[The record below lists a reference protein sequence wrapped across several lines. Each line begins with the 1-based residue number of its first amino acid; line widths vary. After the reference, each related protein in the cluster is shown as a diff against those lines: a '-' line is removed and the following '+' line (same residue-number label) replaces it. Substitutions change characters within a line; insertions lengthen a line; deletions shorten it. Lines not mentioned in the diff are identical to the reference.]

1 MIADLNK
8 NKRCIMLFEFTD
20 EQKMIQ
26 KMVKEF
32 TENEIRPLDMEMD
45 RNGFNEALWA
55 KIKENGLLGVPL
67 PEYFGGAEGNA
78 ITVAIALREIS
89 RGSAS
94 VAVTLDA
101 HWLAAD
107 IVYHHGTEKQKE
119 KYLYRATE
127 DAIFAFALTEP
138 SAGSDAAGIQSTAEW
153 DGEHWVL
160 NGTKAWITNG
170 GISDLY
176 IILAKTDEQ
185 KGARGISAFLVEAD
199 TPGFSVGK
207 KEDKMGI
214 RGSVTAELIMNNVKL
229 PKENLLGKEG
239 DGFKIAMMALDGARI
254 SFSAIGLGL
263 SEAARE
269 IAVDYATQ
277 RTAFGRSIAQ
287 FQSVQN
293 MIANMDIG
301 IRNAELMIY
310 DTARMK
316 DQGKRYTKEAAMLKI
331 YASETAM
338 QTCKDAIQIL
348 GGNGYSRDYH
358 VERYLR
364 DAKILEIGEG
374 TSEIL
379 RMLVGSMSLNK

>member
-1 MIADLNK
+1 
-8 NKRCIMLFEFTD
+8 MLFELTD
-20 EQKMIQ
+20 EQRMIR
-26 KMVKEF
+26 KMVREF
-32 TENEIRPLDMEMD
+32 TENEIKPLDMEMD
-45 RNGFNEALWA
+45 RNGFNDALWK
-55 KIKENGLLGVPL
+55 KIKENGLLEIPL
-67 PEYFGGAEGNA
+67 PEQYGGAGGNA
-78 ITVAIALREIS
+78 ITGAIALREIS

-94 VAVTLDA
+94 VAITLDA
-101 HWLAAD
+101 HWLATD
-107 IVYHHGTEKQKE
+107 IVYHHGTEVQKA
-119 KYLYRATE
+119 KYLPMVSE
-127 DAIFAFALTEP
+127 GSIFAFALTEP
-138 SAGSDAAGIQSTAEW
+138 SAGSDAAGIQSTAEF
-153 DGEHWVL
+153 DGSYWIL

-176 IILAKTDEQ
+176 IILAKTDEK
-185 KGARGISAFLVEAD
+185 KGARGISAFLVESD

-207 KEDKMGI
+207 KEDKMGL
-214 RGSVTAELIMNNVKL
+214 RGSVTSELIMNNIRL
-229 PKENLLGKEG
+229 PKESLLGREG

-254 SFSAIGLGL
+254 SISAIALGL

-277 RTAFGRSIAQ
+277 RTAFGRPISQ

-301 IRNAELMIY
+301 IRNTELMMF
-310 DTARMK
+310 DTANMK
-316 DQGKRYTKEAAMLKI
+316 DLGMRHTKESAMLKI
-331 YASETAM
+331 YSSEMAM
-338 QTCKDAIQIL
+338 QTCKDAIQVL

-364 DAKILEIGEG
+364 DAKIFEIGEG

>member
-1 MIADLNK
+1 
-8 NKRCIMLFEFTD
+8 MLFELTD
-20 EQKMIQ
+20 EQRMIR
-26 KMVKEF
+26 KMVRQF
-32 TENEIRPLDMEMD
+32 TENEIKPLDMEMD
-45 RNGFNEALWA
+45 RNGFNDALWK
-55 KIKENGLLGVPL
+55 KIKENGLLEIPL
-67 PEYFGGAEGNA
+67 PEQYGGAGGNA
-78 ITVAIALREIS
+78 ITGAIALREIS

-94 VAVTLDA
+94 VAITLDA
-101 HWLAAD
+101 HWLATD
-107 IVYHHGTEKQKE
+107 IVYHHGTEVQKA
-119 KYLYRATE
+119 KYLPMVSE
-127 DAIFAFALTEP
+127 GSIFAFALTEP
-138 SAGSDAAGIQSTAEW
+138 SAGSDAAGIQSTAEF
-153 DGEHWVL
+153 DGSYWIL

-176 IILAKTDEQ
+176 IILAKTDEK
-185 KGARGISAFLVEAD
+185 KGARGISAFLVESD

-207 KEDKMGI
+207 KEDKMGL
-214 RGSVTAELIMNNVKL
+214 RGSVTSELIMNNIRL
-229 PKENLLGKEG
+229 PKESLLGREG

-254 SFSAIGLGL
+254 SISAIALGL

-277 RTAFGRSIAQ
+277 RTAFGRPISQ

-301 IRNAELMIY
+301 IRNTELMMF
-310 DTARMK
+310 DTANMK
-316 DQGKRYTKEAAMLKI
+316 DLGMRHTKESAMLKI
-331 YASETAM
+331 YSSEMAM
-338 QTCKDAIQIL
+338 QTCKDAIQVL

-364 DAKILEIGEG
+364 DAKIFEIGEG

>member
-1 MIADLNK
+1 
-8 NKRCIMLFEFTD
+8 MLFELTD
-20 EQKMIQ
+20 EQRMIR
-26 KMVKEF
+26 KMVREF
-32 TENEIRPLDMEMD
+32 TENEIKPLDMEMD
-45 RNGFNEALWA
+45 RNGFNDALWK
-55 KIKENGLLGVPL
+55 KIKENGLLEIPL
-67 PEYFGGAEGNA
+67 PEQYGGAGGNA
-78 ITVAIALREIS
+78 ITGAIALREIS

-94 VAVTLDA
+94 VAITLDA
-101 HWLAAD
+101 HWLATD
-107 IVYHHGTEKQKE
+107 IVYHHGTEVQKA
-119 KYLYRATE
+119 KYLPMVSE
-127 DAIFAFALTEP
+127 GSIFAFALTEP
-138 SAGSDAAGIQSTAEW
+138 SAGSDAAGIQSTAEF
-153 DGEHWVL
+153 DGSYWIL

-176 IILAKTDEQ
+176 IILAKTDEK
-185 KGARGISAFLVEAD
+185 KGARGISAFLVEAG

-207 KEDKMGI
+207 KEDKMGL
-214 RGSVTAELIMNNVKL
+214 RGSVTSELIMNNIRL
-229 PKENLLGKEG
+229 PKESLLGREG

-254 SFSAIGLGL
+254 SISAIALGL

-277 RTAFGRSIAQ
+277 RTAFGRPISQ

-301 IRNAELMIY
+301 IRNTELMMF
-310 DTARMK
+310 DTANMK
-316 DQGKRYTKEAAMLKI
+316 DLGMRHTKESAMLKI
-331 YASETAM
+331 YSSEMAM
-338 QTCKDAIQIL
+338 QTCKDAIQVL

-364 DAKILEIGEG
+364 DAKIFEIGEG

>member
-1 MIADLNK
+1 
-8 NKRCIMLFEFTD
+8 MLFELTD
-20 EQKMIQ
+20 EQRMIR
-26 KMVKEF
+26 KMVRQF
-32 TENEIRPLDMEMD
+32 TENEIKPLDMEMD
-45 RNGFNEALWA
+45 RNGFNDALWK
-55 KIKENGLLGVPL
+55 KIKVNGLLEIPL
-67 PEYFGGAEGNA
+67 PEQYGGAGGNA
-78 ITVAIALREIS
+78 ITGAIALREIS

-94 VAVTLDA
+94 VAITLDA
-101 HWLAAD
+101 HWLATD
-107 IVYHHGTEKQKE
+107 IVYHHGTEVQKA
-119 KYLYRATE
+119 KYLPMVSE
-127 DAIFAFALTEP
+127 GSIFAFALTEP
-138 SAGSDAAGIQSTAEW
+138 SAGSDAAGIQSTAEF
-153 DGEHWVL
+153 DGSYWIL

-176 IILAKTDEQ
+176 IILAKTDEK
-185 KGARGISAFLVEAD
+185 KGARGISAFLVESD

-207 KEDKMGI
+207 KEDKMGL
-214 RGSVTAELIMNNVKL
+214 RGSVTSELIMNNIRL
-229 PKENLLGKEG
+229 PKESLLGREG

-254 SFSAIGLGL
+254 SISAIALGL

-277 RTAFGRSIAQ
+277 RTAFGRPISQ

-301 IRNAELMIY
+301 IRNTELMMF
-310 DTARMK
+310 DTANMK
-316 DQGKRYTKEAAMLKI
+316 DLGMRHTKESAMLKI
-331 YASETAM
+331 YSSEMAM
-338 QTCKDAIQIL
+338 QTCKDAIQVL

-364 DAKILEIGEG
+364 DAKIFEIGEG

>member
-1 MIADLNK
+1 
-8 NKRCIMLFEFTD
+8 MLFEFTD

-32 TENEIRPLDMEMD
+32 TKNEIKPLDMEMD
-45 RNGFNEALWA
+45 RNGFNDELWK
-55 KIKENGLLGVPL
+55 KIKENGLLGIPL
-67 PEYFGGAEGNA
+67 PEEYGGAGGNA
-78 ITVAIALREIS
+78 VTGALALREIS

-101 HWLAAD
+101 HWLATD
-107 IVYHHGTEKQKE
+107 IVFHHGTREQKE
-119 KYLYRATE
+119 KYLHKASE
-127 DAIFAFALTEP
+127 DSIFAFALTEP
-138 SAGSDAAGIQSTAEW
+138 SAGSDAAGIQSSAEF
-153 DGEHWVL
+153 DGTHWVL

-176 IILAKTDEQ
+176 IILAKTDE
-185 KGARGISAFLVEAD
+185 KKSTKGISAFLVEAE

-214 RGSVTAELIMNNVKL
+214 RGSMTSELIMNNIKL
-229 PKENLLGKEG
+229 TKESLLGKVG

-254 SFSAIGLGL
+254 SISAIALGL

-269 IAVDYATQ
+269 IAVDYAIQ
-277 RTAFGRSIAQ
+277 RTAFGRPIAQ
-287 FQSVQN
+287 HQSVQN

-301 IRNAELMIY
+301 IRNTELMMF

-316 DQGKRYTKEAAMLKI
+316 DLEKRHTKEAAMLKI
-331 YASETAM
+331 YSSETTM

-364 DAKILEIGEG
+364 DAKIFEIGEG

>member
-1 MIADLNK
+1 
-8 NKRCIMLFEFTD
+8 MLFELTD
-20 EQKMIQ
+20 EQRMIR
-26 KMVKEF
+26 KMVREF
-32 TENEIRPLDMEMD
+32 TENEIKPLDMEMD
-45 RNGFNEALWA
+45 RNGFNDALWK
-55 KIKENGLLGVPL
+55 KIKENGLLEIPL
-67 PEYFGGAEGNA
+67 PEQYGGAGGNA
-78 ITVAIALREIS
+78 ITGAIALREIS

-94 VAVTLDA
+94 VAITLDA
-101 HWLAAD
+101 HWLATD
-107 IVYHHGTEKQKE
+107 IVYHHGTEVQKA
-119 KYLYRATE
+119 KYLPMVSE
-127 DAIFAFALTEP
+127 GSIFAFALTEP
-138 SAGSDAAGIQSTAEW
+138 SAGSDAAGIQSTAEF
-153 DGEHWVL
+153 DGSYWLL

-176 IILAKTDEQ
+176 IILAKTDEK
-185 KGARGISAFLVEAD
+185 KGARGISAFLVEAG

-207 KEDKMGI
+207 KEDKMGL
-214 RGSVTAELIMNNVKL
+214 RGSVTSELIMNNIRL
-229 PKENLLGKEG
+229 PKESLLGREG

-254 SFSAIGLGL
+254 SISAIALGL

-277 RTAFGRSIAQ
+277 RTAFGRPISQ

-301 IRNAELMIY
+301 IRNTELMMF
-310 DTARMK
+310 DTANMK
-316 DQGKRYTKEAAMLKI
+316 DLGMRHTKESAMLKI
-331 YASETAM
+331 YSSEMAM
-338 QTCKDAIQIL
+338 QTCKDAIQVL

-364 DAKILEIGEG
+364 DAKIFEIGEG